1 MLQHKHMLPL
11 PLPSPLLQY
20 RPYLASYDTAFHKRK
35 RNFLT
40 PLFSGSF
47 QVVIDN
53 PHLARVGSETRDVKE
68 KYLQILS
75 SLLK

>member
-1 MLQHKHMLPL
+1 M
-11 PLPSPLLQY
+11 
-20 RPYLASYDTAFHKRK
+20 
-35 RNFLT
+35 
-40 PLFSGSF
+40 
-47 QVVIDN
+47 IDN